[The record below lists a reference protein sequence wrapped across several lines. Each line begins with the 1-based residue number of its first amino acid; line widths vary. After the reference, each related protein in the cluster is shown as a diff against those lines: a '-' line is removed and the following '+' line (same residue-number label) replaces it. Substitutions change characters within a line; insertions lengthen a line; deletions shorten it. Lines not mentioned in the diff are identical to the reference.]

1 MADINQTTITVEHD
15 KESFT
20 FRIPTI
26 RDDARLDSYV
36 KSMIFQDTQNPEI
49 KESQLDEVTKFNYR
63 VIAAF
68 AILLQKSSALW
79 PFQENPVT
87 KQPEVNI
94 ENLPAKSVEI
104 YAKFAEALNVYFR
117 GPTPTGQPA
126 SEQPVAGGT
135 TIASE
140 SVQS

>member
-1 MADINQTTITVEHD
+1 MPDINQNSITVEHE

-36 KSMIFQDTQNPEI
+36 KSMIFTDTQNPEI

-79 PFQENPVT
+79 PFHENPIT

-104 YAKFAEALNVYFR
+104 YAKFADALNEYFR
-117 GPTPTGQPA
+117 GTTTTGQPT
-126 SEQPVAGGT
+126 SEQPVAGST
-135 TIASE
+135 APASQ
-140 SVQS
+140 SV